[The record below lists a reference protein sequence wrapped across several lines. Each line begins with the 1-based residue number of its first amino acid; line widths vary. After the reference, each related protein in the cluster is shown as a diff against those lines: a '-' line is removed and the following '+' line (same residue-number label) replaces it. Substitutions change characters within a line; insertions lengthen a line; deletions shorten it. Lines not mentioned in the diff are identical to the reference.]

1 MKKTDSIGTA
11 GYTREFLERIRARE
25 SSTRNRRRGNHTV
38 EMAATMFAIAT
49 IVAIG
54 LVIAHTLN
62 Q

>member
-11 GYTREFLERIRARE
+11 EYTREFLERIRARE

-38 EMAATMFAIAT
+38 EMAATMFAIA
-49 IVAIG
+49 V
-54 LVIAHTLN
+54 LIATALIIANLLN